1 MKNQI
6 RKWLGIN
13 NLELKSELLSDK
25 LDRVTDMVTA
35 EHEETDQRISNIE
48 EKASDL
54 EYEIED
60 RAQRYELDELEYK
73 LEDKVSELDVRDIV
87 HEEQHEMILKMVK
100 NTMSELEQKNFDYD
114 LVVSKVVSIIT
125 NKLNNSNNE

>member
-6 RKWLGIN
+6 KKWLGVSS
-13 NLELKSELLSDK
+13 LELKNEVLSDK
-25 LDRVTDMVTA
+25 LDRVIDLCTL
-35 EHEETDQRISNIE
+35 HIEETEQQFSSIE
-48 EKASDL
+48 SKVSDL
-54 EYEIED
+54 EYEMED

-87 HEEQHEMILKMVK
+87 REEQHEMVLKMVK
-100 NTMSELEQKNFDYD
+100 NTVSELEQKNFDYD

-125 NKLNNSNNE
+125 IKLNNSNNE

>member
-6 RKWLGIN
+6 KKWLGVTS
-13 NLELKSELLSDK
+13 LELKNEVLSDK
-25 LDRVTDMVTA
+25 LDRVIDLCTLHA
-35 EHEETDQRISNIE
+35 EETEQQFSSIE
-48 EKASDL
+48 SKVSDL

-73 LEDKVSELDVRDIV
+73 LEDKVGELDVRDIL
-87 HEEQHEMILKMVK
+87 HEEQHEMVLKMVK
-100 NTMSELEQKNFDYD
+100 NTVSELEQKNFDYD

-125 NKLNNSNNE
+125 TKLNNSKNE